1 MKKQKFFESK
11 LLNSADEGLG
21 AREIGKD
28 GQPVKKYLN
37 DILVMRMLYLDY
49 FFMFMG
55 LNAMKT

>member
-21 AREIGKD
+21 QREIGKD
-28 GQPVKKYLN
+28 GQPIKKYLN